1 MENKSKMRK
10 RVFFNVFSL
19 VFVLVIGNLFYIQ
32 DVIASEDTEASI
44 LVDINP
50 KEYEYRDSYMQFT
63 PKLNN
68 NYEFTATI
76 TNIGNKDLDVNVY
89 SSVAI
94 STMAGITYVENTDNL
109 MDKDYGFSKY
119 VKITN
124 DSSELKDGIIKVK
137 ANQSEDLSIIVN
149 VNKELDGE
157 ILGGLNFSQTLS
169 EQKNE
174 DSADI
179 VHVYEKVVLFRLK
192 MNEMD
197 SEKEQHYG
205 EFEFINSQ
213 NSIVLSFSIFN
224 NNPIVEYADSGPYK
238 VINPKGD
245 TISEGEFDED
255 VLTLTPVTK
264 TKLNIPLVSNAE
276 LMSGEYQF
284 IITVDGE
291 DKITQFNYTR
301 EDLEEISKQTD
312 NSNHVVVSQDSNI
325 WVIVLLTA
333 IVTLLIV
340 TIIMLYRKQKKSE

>member
-10 RVFFNVFSL
+10 RVFVNVFSL
-19 VFVLVIGNLFYIQ
+19 IFVLVIGSLFYIQ
-32 DVIASEDTEASI
+32 EVVASEDTDASI
-44 LVDINP
+44 LVDVHP

-63 PKLNN
+63 PELNN

-76 TNIGNKDLDVNVY
+76 TNIDNKDLDVNVY
-89 SSVAI
+89 PSVAI
-94 STMAGITYVENTDNL
+94 STMAGITYVENTENL
-109 MDKDYGFSKY
+109 MDKDYDFSKY

-124 DSSELKDGIIKVK
+124 DNGELKDGIVQVK
-137 ANQSEDLSIIVN
+137 ANQSEDISVVFNL
-149 VNKELDGE
+149 NKELDGE

-169 EQKNE
+169 EEKNE
-174 DSADI
+174 NSADI

-192 MNEMD
+192 MNELD
-197 SEKEQHYG
+197 SEKEQDYG

-213 NSIVLSFSIFN
+213 NSIVLSFSIIN
-224 NNPIVEYADSGPYK
+224 NNPIVEYAESGPYK

-245 TISEGEFDED
+245 IISEGEFEEE

-264 TKLNIPLVSNAE
+264 TKLNIPLVSDAE

-291 DKITQFNYTR
+291 EKITKFNYTK
-301 EDLEEISKQTD
+301 EELEEISKQAED
-312 NSNHVVVSQDSNI
+312 SNNVVVSQDSNI

-333 IVTLLIV
+333 IVALLII
-340 TIIMLYRKQKKSE
+340 TIILLYRKQKKSE